1 MCKKGGVVYFQ
12 KIYYYN
18 VTFFRLGNNMAK
30 HLYEPGQMIET
41 TIVAITDDTI
51 FLDLGLKAEGILAR
65 SELADENG
73 NISVKEGDKIK
84 VYFLKNNF
92 EELHFTTK
100 LSGKDTNNDVLENA
114 WKNGIPVE
122 GHVTQEIKGG
132 FEVMIG
138 STRAFCPYSQMG
150 FKQRKEPAEYVG
162 QHLTFRI
169 QEFKN
174 EGRNIV
180 VSNRM
185 ILEEEA
191 AQQKEK
197 LASELT
203 LGSVVKG
210 TVMSLESY
218 GAFVNVNG
226 FQALLPISEI
236 SHVRVNKVE
245 DVLKVGQEIEAKII
259 KADWARERV
268 SLSMKELEKDPW
280 ESIAEQFPAGTK
292 IEGKIARVAGFGVF
306 VNIAPAVDG
315 LVHVSKLNVERNTNL
330 QKVFRIGDKMEVIV
344 DDVDVEEHRISLSP
358 IVSNEEQDNASEYLS
373 SHKDDDDGETY
384 NPFAALLK
392 K

>member
-1 MCKKGGVVYFQ
+1 MHFQ

-18 VTFFRLGNNMAK
+18 VTFFRLGNDMAK

-73 NISVKEGDKIK
+73 NISVKVGDKIK

-191 AQQKEK
+191 ARQKEK
-197 LASELT
+197 LVSELT

-236 SHVRVNKVE
+236 SHVRVSKVE

-292 IEGKIARVAGFGVF
+292 VEGKIARVSGFGVF

-384 NPFAALLK
+384 NPFAALLNK
-392 K
+392 KGK

>member
-1 MCKKGGVVYFQ
+1 
-12 KIYYYN
+12 
-18 VTFFRLGNNMAK
+18 MAR

-73 NISVKEGDKIK
+73 NVSAQVGDKIK

-169 QEFKN
+169 QEYKN

-236 SHVRVNKVE
+236 SHVRVSKVE

-330 QKVFRIGDKMEVIV
+330 QKVFHAGDKMEVIV

-358 IVSNEEQDNASEYLS
+358 VVSNEEQDNASEYLS

-384 NPFAALLK
+384 NPFAALLNK
-392 K
+392 KGK

>member
-1 MCKKGGVVYFQ
+1 
-12 KIYYYN
+12 
-18 VTFFRLGNNMAK
+18 MAK
-30 HLYEPGQMIET
+30 HLYEPGQMVET

-51 FLDLGLKAEGILAR
+51 FLDLGLKAEGILEK
-65 SELADENG
+65 SELSDENG
-73 NISVKEGDKIK
+73 NVSVNVGDKIK
-84 VYFLKNNF
+84 VYFLKNNY

-100 LSGKDTNNDVLENA
+100 LSGKDTNSDVLENA
-114 WKNGIPVE
+114 WKNSIPVE

-150 FKQRKEPAEYVG
+150 FKQKKEPAEYVG

-180 VSNRM
+180 VSNRVV
-185 ILEEEA
+185 LEEEA
-191 AQQKEK
+191 AEK
-197 LASELT
+197 KARLSSELT
-203 LGSVVKG
+203 VGSVVKG

-236 SHVRVNKVE
+236 SHVRVDNVA

-259 KADWARERV
+259 KADWSRERV

-280 ESIAEQFPAGTK
+280 DAAAERFPSGTRV
-292 IEGKIARVAGFGVF
+292 EGTVARVAGFGVF
-306 VNIAPAVDG
+306 VNIAPAIDG
-315 LVHVSKLNVERNTNL
+315 LVHISKLNVERNTNL
-330 QKVFRIGDKMEVIV
+330 QKVFHAGDKMEVV
-344 DDVDVEEHRISLSP
+344 VEKVDVEEHRISLTP
-358 IVSNEEQDNASEYLS
+358 VVSNEEQDNAAEYLT